1 MYRAKVSFAGLFS
14 MRKGE
19 VRNIP
24 DKAVVKDLLSA
35 NYIEEVKPEK
45 AVTKKPEPVKEET
58 PKAEKSTKKKG
69 SAKKKTSK
77 KQDS

>member
-1 MYRAKVSFAGLFS
+1 MYRAKVSFGGLFS

-19 VRNIP
+19 IRNIP

-45 AVTKKPEPVKEET
+45 AEAKKSEPVKEET
-58 PKAEKSTKKKG
+58 PKAETKKKG
-69 SAKKKTSK
+69 TAKKKTSK

>member
-1 MYRAKVSFAGLFS
+1 MSEISKIDKNFTVETEL
-14 MRKGE
+14 
-19 VRNIP
+19 NLP
-24 DKAVVKDLLSA
+24 DVVFYLLSA